1 LFRKAYT
8 LLVVLLLPLL
18 IHAQGPRERAA
29 AKNITKQR
37 WNKAFSGLQ
46 KSLSKDKQNVP
57 AYYLLSTYYF
67 SERNPR
73 FQVDS
78 AYQNVQKAI
87 KLWNLGDD
95 KSRNKWSRFPVDSM
109 SLIDLRDRID
119 SASFVKARE
128 INTIAEY
135 SRFIDQHPQAK
146 QKQTAINLRYQ
157 VAFEQAREENTFQSF
172 QSFIQTYPEA
182 PQLDDAKKMY
192 EELLFMYSTRDRKL
206 ESFESFLKDNPQ
218 SPYRNVAEKSIFDI
232 LTAPGKPE
240 DFLKFLRAYPQS
252 KFRKQATD
260 ILYHLL
266 QEQNEP
272 LPPDCLTDSLSELIS
287 LEKEY
292 LVPIY
297 VKDKFGLINSFGKEV
312 LPPVFEEIDD
322 AYICGNITEEV
333 IVLPGKM
340 INRKGEALL
349 MGNITDIEDVGF
361 GFLKIKVNGKPIL
374 FHKSGYP
381 LGDFSVDD
389 VKILNGK
396 LLAIRD
402 SSHWGV
408 LTLTGRR
415 IIPFEYETI
424 ENIGELLVF
433 SKDNQYTFSS
443 IDTIA
448 FSVRG
453 DEPVFLGPFDEIRKM
468 GDNIWVRKDQMQG
481 IFDQKLKEVIPLGAN
496 KINPA
501 FFGAVVESAEGTIT
515 YNQYGEP
522 SEYFQKVNIIEPW
535 IAAKTSEGW
544 VLYNAEQR
552 IFKSIA
558 YDTLSLYGPFAVGK
572 TKAGLELNL
581 FKKPEKLL
589 TIRDV
594 DHVEF
599 LPGKDSVSYLMT
611 TTGSKKTVY
620 DSQGQILFTVSYDA
634 IETAGSGYFIVH
646 KKEKK
651 GLIDSKG
658 KLVLPVS
665 YDAIG
670 TAVNGMISLLKAM
683 KFGAYDLQQKKLV
696 PPAYDKNIIHFD
708 KNTLVAYKGAAYG
721 FLDKK
726 NKPLSD
732 FVYSEI
738 QPWNDSV
745 ALVKKDGLFQL
756 YNFYKKTTDV
766 IAISGIKTI
775 KDTPEEKLIIIN
787 KEGNYGVV
795 SNKKGIVI
803 PIKFSDIVNVG
814 SRDKPMYFT
823 EKHVQEASIFVV
835 IYYDSTGKML
845 RKEVYEQDDYEQ
857 IYCDKK

>member
-8 LLVVLLLPLL
+8 LLVVLLIPLL
-18 IHAQGPRERAA
+18 IHAQGPRERSA

-37 WNKAFSGLQ
+37 WNKAFSDLQ
-46 KSLSKDKQNVP
+46 KSLSKDKQNLP

-73 FQVDS
+73 FQLDS

-87 KLWNLGDD
+87 KLWNFADA
-95 KSRNKWSRFPVDSM
+95 KTRNKWSRFPVDSI

-119 SASFVKARE
+119 SASFIKARE
-128 INTIAEY
+128 INTLAEY

-146 QKQTAINLRYQ
+146 QKQTAINLRYE
-157 VAFEQAREENTFQSF
+157 VAFAQAQEENTFQSF

-182 PQLDDAKKMY
+182 PQLADAKKKY
-192 EELLFMYSTRDRKL
+192 EELLFVYSTKDHRL

-218 SPYRNVAEKSIFDI
+218 SPYRAVAEKNIFDI

-240 DFLKFLRAYPQS
+240 NFLKFLRDYPQS
-252 KFRKQATD
+252 NFRKQGTD

-266 QEQNEP
+266 REQNES

-297 VKDKFGLINSFGKEV
+297 VKDKFGLINSFGKQV
-312 LPPVFEEIDD
+312 LAPMFEEIDE
-322 AYICGNITEEV
+322 AYICGDITEEV

-349 MGNITDIEDVGF
+349 NGNIKEIEDVGF
-361 GFLKIKVNGKPIL
+361 GFLKIKVDDKSIL

-381 LGDFSVDD
+381 IGDFSVED
-389 VKILNGK
+389 VKILNGRV
-396 LLAIRD
+396 LAIKN
-402 SSHWGV
+402 SSHWGIH
-408 LTLTGRR
+408 TLTGRR
-415 IIPFEYETI
+415 IIPFEYDAI

-448 FSVRG
+448 SSVHG
-453 DEPVFLGPFDEIRKM
+453 IEPVFLGPFDEIKKM
-468 GDNIWVRKDQMQG
+468 GENIWVRKGQMQG
-481 IFDQKLKEVIPLGAN
+481 TFNQKLKEGIPMGAN
-496 KINPA
+496 QINPT
-501 FFGAVVESAEGTIT
+501 FFGAVVESPEGTIT

-522 SEYFQKVNIIEPW
+522 SEYFQKVNIVEPW
-535 IAAKTSEGW
+535 IAAKTSDGW

-552 IFKSIA
+552 IYKSVP
-558 YDTLSLYGPFAVGK
+558 YDTLSLFGPFAVGK

-581 FKKPEKLL
+581 LKKPEKLL

-594 DHVEF
+594 DHLEF

-611 TTGSKKTVY
+611 TSGSKKTIY
-620 DSQGQILFTVSYDA
+620 DPQGQLFTVTYDR

-651 GLIDSKG
+651 GLINSSG
-658 KLVLPVS
+658 KVILPIS

-670 TAVNGMISLLKAM
+670 TAVNGMISLLKGM
-683 KFGAYDLQQKKLV
+683 KFGAYDLHQKKLI
-696 PPAYDKNIIHFD
+696 PPIYDKNIIHFD
-708 KNTLVAYKGAAYG
+708 NNTLVAYKGTAYG
-721 FLDKK
+721 FVNKQ
-726 NKPLSD
+726 NKPLSE
-732 FVYSEI
+732 FVFSEI
-738 QPWNDSV
+738 QPWSDSI
-745 ALVKKDGLFQL
+745 ALVKKNGLFQL
-756 YNFYKKTTDV
+756 YNFYKKTADV
-766 IAISGIKTI
+766 TSISAIKTI
-775 KDTPEEKLIIIN
+775 KDTPEEKLIIISN
-787 KEGNYGVV
+787 EGNYGVV

-845 RKEVYEQDDYEQ
+845 RKEVYEQDDYER